1 MEQTGFFSRQLDPMG
16 RRRFL
21 IKGVTLSE
29 AKGLLT
35 AFSKGESFKKSF
47 GDIVNHDDYVQK
59 NVKLRGTRVGV
70 WFEAPSA
77 LAQCL
82 YQVFANIR
90 ITRKEGGAKTEAML
104 NLSWQRR

>member
-1 MEQTGFFSRQLDPMG
+1 MEQIGFSSRQLDPMG

-47 GDIVNHDDYVQK
+47 GDVVNHDDYVKK
-59 NVKLRGTRVGV
+59 NVKLRGTREGV
-70 WFEAPSA
+70 WFESPSV

-90 ITRKEGGAKTEAML
+90 VTSGVKGESTL
-104 NLSWQRR
+104 NISWQR